1 MYIPFNVRSFNIA
14 YCVLYSTLNLFIQL
28 VQAIGVAVWRHDS
41 YIFLRFFEKKQ
52 IHNGNRSFHSS
63 SKFYGVIF
71 SKSYIC
77 IVRFY
82 QRFYST
88 V

>member
-41 YIFLRFFEKKQ
+41 YIFLRFLKK
-52 IHNGNRSFHSS
+52 S
-63 SKFYGVIF
+63 
-71 SKSYIC
+71 
-77 IVRFY
+77 RFIMVTDPFIRAPNFMVLFF
-82 QRFYST
+82 QNHIS